1 MPSINFPPPV
11 RLPPPIIAPTNP
23 IDLPTFDM
31 PKWEPIP
38 IYRDQVP
45 GIGNVNES
53 DDEDQTKE
61 ETKEEE
67 TEKQSE
73 TKPEQA
79 PIKPPTVE
87 LPSFPP
93 INLPVPPSP
102 EEIIPETGMVNE
114 VTIPIINIDV
124 PLPKTEIVVI
134 AVTTAGVAAIASVGG
149 TMVANQTFRQLIKV
163 FKPLIKTIL
172 KKLMKM
178 RGKTLPSWSRE
189 RRSQKYQRV
198 KGPTK

>member
-1 MPSINFPPPV
+1 MPSIDFPPPI
-11 RLPPPIIAPTNP
+11 RLPPPVVAPQRP
-23 IDLPTFDM
+23 IGLPTFQV
-31 PKWEPIP
+31 PEWQPVP

-45 GIGNVNES
+45 GIGNVNGS
-53 DDEDQTKE
+53 DNED

-67 TEKQSE
+67 VQEEETE

-79 PIKPPTVE
+79 PVKPPPVE
-87 LPSFPP
+87 LPTLPP
-93 INLPVPPSP
+93 IPIP
-102 EEIIPETGMVNE
+102 EAVIPETEMVNE

-149 TMVANQTFRQLIKV
+149 TMVANQVFRQLIKV
-163 FKPLIKTIL
+163 FKPLFKTIL
-172 KKLMKM
+172 KKLMKA
-178 RGKTLPSWSRE
+178 RGKELPSWARE